1 MVVNVLKL
9 YNFLRYK
16 ALETTFYV
24 VIALL
29 PSLAVYEMV
38 RHEHTTKMSHPGTS
52 LLIISSLLTKKS
64 LSCLKE
70 TQCRV
75 RKPVCAALKLFS
87 QFAPGGK
94 LGNWEIGGKLGNF
107 TAQKHLLK
115 LMRQTKC

>member
-1 MVVNVLKL
+1 MVVYVLKS
-9 YNFLRYK
+9 YHFLRYK

-38 RHEHTTKMSHPGTS
+38 RHEHTTKMSYPGTS

-87 QFAPGGK
+87 QFAPGGQ
-94 LGNWEIGGKLGNF
+94 LGNF